1 MDSVLMIILIV
12 LFAVFFFVPLG
23 LAIWVYIHDEKQNE
37 HSVLLNYPLLG
48 KFRYIIEKM
57 GPELRQYLF
66 NNDREGRPFHRKEF
80 EFVNKAGKYNTRMM
94 GYGAERDFSEDGWYL
109 VNDMFPVKEEE
120 LRVDQGDPIDT
131 KLYEIDKEKLFTRK
145 EHHVEAELDPVYLKD
160 EDCIVL
166 GEHTVDQPFRLK
178 GLIGQSAMSFG
189 SLGDHAITAL
199 SKGLGRAG
207 GTWMNTGEG
216 SVSPYHLKGD
226 VDIIMQISPG
236 LFGVRTK
243 DGEFSWEDFRH
254 HASTDKI
261 KAFELKLGQGAKTRG
276 GHVDGDKI
284 TEEIAEIRKVEPGE
298 DINSPNRFPGIDSPH
313 ELLHFVDELR
323 AVGGKPVGIKIV
335 VGNEHQVEQL
345 ISAMVEEDIVP
356 DFITIDGG
364 EGGTG
369 ASYYELA
376 YSVGLPAF
384 AAIPMVDDSLK
395 NHGLRNRTKV
405 IASGKLLTPDRIAMA
420 LALGADLI
428 NIARGF
434 MISIGCIMSQVCH
447 KNTCPVGVATT
458 DDELQQALVVEEK
471 KYRVTNYLITL
482 REGLFDLAA
491 VAGLDSPTKF
501 NREHIVYQSD
511 FRRVIQEQVESNRNA
526 LR

>member
-1 MDSVLMIILIV
+1 MEYPMIIILFSIV
-12 LFAVFFFVPLG
+12 TLLLLTPIGFIILLYIQDKRQREHAVL
-23 LAIWVYIHDEKQNE
+23 H
-37 HSVLLNYPLLG
+37 NYPVLG

-66 NNDREGRPFHRKEF
+66 NNDREGKPFNRKQF
-80 EFVNKAGKYNTRMM
+80 EFVVKAGKYMSRLM
-94 GYGAERDFSEDGWYL
+94 GYGAERDFEQPGYYL
-109 VNDMFPVKEEE
+109 VNHMFPLRTEE
-120 LRVDQGDPIDT
+120 LKKEQAPKIKTYVYDIQKEHLFER
-131 KLYEIDKEKLFTRK
+131 KEKRRK
-145 EHHVEAELDPVYLKD
+145 TELDPAYLHKD
-160 EDCIVL
+160 HWVVL
-166 GEHTVDQPFRLK
+166 GEHTTREPFRLK

-226 VDIIMQISPG
+226 VDLIMQISPG
-236 LFGVRTK
+236 LFGVRSPE
-243 DGEFSWEDFRH
+243 GEFSWEEFHRH
-254 HASTDKI
+254 AELKQI

-276 GHVDGDKI
+276 GHVDGKKI
-284 TEEIAEIRKVEPGE
+284 TKEIAEIRKVEEGQ
-298 DINSPNRFPGIDSPH
+298 DINSPNRFPGISNAT
-313 ELLHFVDELR
+313 ELLQFLEQLR
-323 AVGGKPVGIKIV
+323 EAGGKPVGLKIV
-335 VGNEHQVEQL
+335 AGSEAQVEGL
-345 ISAMVEEDIVP
+345 ISKMAATKIVP

-384 AAIPMVDDSLK
+384 AAIPLLDDMLQK
-395 NHGLRNRTKV
+395 YELREQTKI
-405 IASGKLLTPDRIAMA
+405 IASGKLITPDKIAMA

-434 MISIGCIMSQVCH
+434 MISVGCIMSQVCH

-458 DDELQQALVVEEK
+458 DPHLQEALIIEEK
-471 KYRVTNYLITL
+471 EYRATNYLITL
-482 REGLFDLAA
+482 RQALFDLAA
-491 VAGLDSPTKF
+491 VAGLESPTQF
-501 NREHIVYQSD
+501 TREHIVYSD
-511 FRRVIQEQVESNRNA
+511 RFGKF
-526 LR
+526 